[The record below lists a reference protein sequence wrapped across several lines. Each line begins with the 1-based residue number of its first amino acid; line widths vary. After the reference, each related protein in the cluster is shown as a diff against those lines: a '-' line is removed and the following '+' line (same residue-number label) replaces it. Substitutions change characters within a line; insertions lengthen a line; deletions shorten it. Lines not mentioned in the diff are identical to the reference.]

1 MKKTILFAAACA
13 LAWPAT
19 ASAFVAENLLRVNAT
34 GATQFEVVATV
45 SAGAKDYW
53 CAAAQYAISQGAVA
67 NTRLYLVEGPGP
79 SSTIPGRTAVQF
91 TTDPAAAGITPVN
104 PQLVL
109 SVNVVGDNL
118 ATVAAQQY
126 CYLQTRRS

>member
-13 LAWPAT
+13 VAWPAM
-19 ASAFVAENLLRVNAT
+19 ASAFVAENLLRVNALST
-34 GATQFEVVATV
+34 SEFEVVENV
-45 SAGAKDYW
+45 SAGAKDFW

-67 NTRLYLVEGPGP
+67 NTRLYLVQGP
-79 SSTIPGRTAVQF
+79 SPSETVPGRKAVKF
-91 TTDPAAAGITPVN
+91 TTDPEAAGITPVN

-109 SVNVVGDNL
+109 SVSVVGDNL